1 MADCVSSSC
10 LAHPEMDCMWML
22 TIHGTALHQRNNEAP
37 SAIWLRVNQVQFDLL
52 VDYGASQVGIRG
64 AGCSS
69 LCLPTLRMAALVDHL
84 SLITNLLIEANGF
97 SAIFYRQQE
106 EGRRMRPTRNYLCQQ
121 VCSFHY
127 SAPQGKICLLR
138 GILVVTEEC
147 LLAVLFNR
155 SFLHSLTQTGDVN
168 HELM

>member
-1 MADCVSSSC
+1 M
-10 LAHPEMDCMWML
+10 
-22 TIHGTALHQRNNEAP
+22 ALHSINATMKHPRPFDYASIKCNSICWWITAQVKWE
-37 SAIWLRVNQVQFDLL
+37 SEVRVAHL
-52 VDYGASQVGIRG
+52 
-64 AGCSS
+64 S
-69 LCLPTLRMAALVDHL
+69 LSTLRMAALVDHL

-155 SFLHSLTQTGDVN
+155 SFLHSLTQPGDVN